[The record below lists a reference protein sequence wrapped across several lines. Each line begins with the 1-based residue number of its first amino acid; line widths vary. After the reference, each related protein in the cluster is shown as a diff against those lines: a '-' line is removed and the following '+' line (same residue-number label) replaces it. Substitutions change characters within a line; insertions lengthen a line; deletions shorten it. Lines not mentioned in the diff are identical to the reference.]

1 MRRRL
6 PDLLII
12 ALLLV
17 LPLLMFWGQTVGG
30 KTLIPADNLYQFQ
43 PFATYLD
50 QVGAPTIP
58 QNDLVSDLVLQNYQF
73 KTFIRASFAQGEIPL
88 WNPHQFSGIAFF
100 AAGQQSMLYPFSI
113 IYYVLPLA
121 EAYGWF
127 MVSQLWLAGIFMYLL
142 LRGLGIGRSGGAV
155 AGVTYQLSAFFVISA
170 VFPMI
175 VAAAVWLPL
184 ILLMVEFIITRR
196 RALRGV
202 PASVPWIALGAVA
215 LGCMVLA
222 GHVEITYYT
231 LIVSAYYA
239 GARLIW
245 IYLTRRRAQQNLT
258 SQPPLHDERGITNT
272 PLVEQSESEGAHL
285 RVRPE
290 MGRHIGLPLRH
301 VLTRGAMVAAMLVL
315 GMGLGA
321 VQFIPTFEAANGN
334 FRSDAASLDQVLGWA
349 LPKRDV
355 IQFLMPNFY
364 GSPAQHSYFDVFS
377 GQTVDLTTTAIT
389 NAEGNPL
396 TTINWGVDRNY
407 VESALY
413 VGILP
418 LALALYGLIK
428 RRTAQQVIMALLG
441 VVSLTFMFGLPTYA
455 ILYYGF
461 PGINQLH
468 SPFRWVFPL
477 TLVVALLAGFGMD
490 SLERETDK
498 WARRFGI
505 GLIGVGGLTL
515 IGLVGARLFYPQI
528 APLVEKVFTSLAL
541 ATQAYSD
548 ARMFF
553 SAEFVNVAIF
563 GVVTILTGVVFYLTP
578 RRQNLTPQPPLHS
591 MERGR
596 QETARHIALLQT
608 RRWVWTGCAVAV
620 IAADLLIASG
630 GFNPTVDPALLDF
643 TPPAI
648 TWLQNQPGEWRY
660 TTYED
665 PVTSPHLLNANSTMR
680 YGLDDVRGY
689 ESIIP
694 KRYVDFMEQ
703 IAPQVQL
710 AYNRIAPIYTT
721 YGDLGFDPQR
731 TLELPLLDALNVRY
745 VISGTA
751 TSIDLP
757 DYRLAYEDEAVRI
770 WENTDALPRAYT
782 VASAGFDP
790 EALAIPADYSPVTI
804 TGDTGRELT
813 FDVQIDQPGLLVV
826 SQSYADG
833 WRAYTRA
840 PGAGEDAE
848 TQAEVIPVQG
858 DLQGVILPAAGAYT
872 VRLVYSP
879 QSFQVG
885 MFASVISG
893 ALIVL
898 MLGIWLWR
906 MLVGAAENA
915 STTMRVARNSLAP
928 IILNLFNRGID
939 FAFALVML
947 RVLGPTDSGWY
958 FYAGII
964 FVWFDI
970 FTNFGLN
977 LYLTREVARDRSRA
991 AHIFFNTSAMRIG
1004 LAILGVP
1011 LLLGFLGVRQ
1021 ATVTPPINDAAL
1033 IAILILYVGLLPN
1046 SLSTGMTA
1054 LYYAFERAE
1063 VPAAVATV
1071 ATINK
1076 AVFGLLALLGGY
1088 GIIGLAAVS
1097 IVTNVLTLALLG
1109 WNGRGML
1116 KGNANLTPRHPPHSM
1131 ERESQATDSVGDAV
1145 GAGFKPV
1152 RTRIL

>member
-43 PFATYLD
+43 PFAAYRD

-58 QNDLVSDLVLQNYQF
+58 QNDLVSDLVLQNFQF
-73 KTFIRASFAQGEIPL
+73 KTFIRQSIAQREIPL

-100 AAGQQSMLYPFSI
+100 AAGQQSMLYPFSL

-121 EAYGWF
+121 SAYGWF

-142 LRGLGIGRSGGAV
+142 MRGLGVGRSGGAV

-184 ILLMVEFIITRR
+184 ILLMIEFIITQR

-202 PASVPWIALGAVA
+202 PASVPWIAIGAVA

-239 GARLIW
+239 GARLIYVLW
-245 IYLTRRRAQQNLT
+245 KQR
-258 SQPPLHDERGITNT
+258 
-272 PLVEQSESEGAHL
+272 VGA
-285 RVRPE
+285 
-290 MGRHIGLPLRH
+290 RHASPLRH
-301 VLTRGAMVAAMLVL
+301 VITRGAMVAALLVL

-377 GQTVDLTTTAIT
+377 GQTVSLADTPTL
-389 NAEGNPL
+389 NAEGNSL
-396 TTINWGVDRNY
+396 TTINWGVERNY

-428 RRTAQQVIMALLG
+428 RRTAHQVIMALLG
-441 VVSLTFMFGLPTYA
+441 LVSLTFMFGLPTYA

-490 SLERETDK
+490 SLEREADR
-498 WARRFGI
+498 WAQRFGI

-515 IGLVGARLFYPQI
+515 IGLVGARLFYGQI
-528 APLVEKVFTSLAL
+528 APLVEKAFTSLAL

-563 GVVTILTGVVFYLTP
+563 GVITLLAGVVFLMM
-578 RRQNLTPQPPLHS
+578 RR
-591 MERGR
+591 RGDLSGR
-596 QETARHIALLQT
+596 PYTIVLAIAL
-608 RRWVWTGCAVAV
+608 

-630 GFNPTVDPALLDF
+630 GFNPAVDPALLDF

-694 KRYVDFMEQ
+694 KRYVDFMERL
-703 IAPQVQL
+703 APQVQL

-721 YGDLGFDPQR
+721 YGDLSFRP
-731 TLELPLLDALNVRY
+731 A
-745 VISGTA
+745 
-751 TSIDLP
+751 
-757 DYRLAYEDEAVRI
+757 
-770 WENTDALPRAYT
+770 
-782 VASAGFDP
+782 ASARI
-790 EALAIPADYSPVTI
+790 A
-804 TGDTGRELT
+804 
-813 FDVQIDQPGLLVV
+813 
-826 SQSYADG
+826 
-833 WRAYTRA
+833 
-840 PGAGEDAE
+840 
-848 TQAEVIPVQG
+848 
-858 DLQGVILPAAGAYT
+858 AAGHAQRPLRDQRDGDEHRPA
-872 VRLVYSP
+872 RLH
-879 QSFQVG
+879 
-885 MFASVISG
+885 A
-893 ALIVL
+893 
-898 MLGIWLWR
+898 
-906 MLVGAAENA
+906 
-915 STTMRVARNSLAP
+915 
-928 IILNLFNRGID
+928 
-939 FAFALVML
+939 
-947 RVLGPTDSGWY
+947 
-958 FYAGII
+958 
-964 FVWFDI
+964 
-970 FTNFGLN
+970 
-977 LYLTREVARDRSRA
+977 
-991 AHIFFNTSAMRIG
+991 
-1004 LAILGVP
+1004 
-1011 LLLGFLGVRQ
+1011 GVR
-1021 ATVTPPINDAAL
+1021 
-1033 IAILILYVGLLPN
+1033 G
-1046 SLSTGMTA
+1046 
-1054 LYYAFERAE
+1054 
-1063 VPAAVATV
+1063 
-1071 ATINK
+1071 
-1076 AVFGLLALLGGY
+1076 
-1088 GIIGLAAVS
+1088 
-1097 IVTNVLTLALLG
+1097 
-1109 WNGRGML
+1109 
-1116 KGNANLTPRHPPHSM
+1116 
-1131 ERESQATDSVGDAV
+1131 
-1145 GAGFKPV
+1145 
-1152 RTRIL
+1152 